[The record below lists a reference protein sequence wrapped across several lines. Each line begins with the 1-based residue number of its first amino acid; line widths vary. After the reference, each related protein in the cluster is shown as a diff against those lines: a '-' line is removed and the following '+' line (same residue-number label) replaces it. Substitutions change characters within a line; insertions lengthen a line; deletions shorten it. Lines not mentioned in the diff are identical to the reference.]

1 MTLRIRGPCPCRA
14 IKASAQVAAASAQ
27 VIRPS
32 FEASLATSM
41 VAFAAASVIAS
52 KVASVAIM
60 ASS

>member
-1 MTLRIRGPCPCRA
+1 MTLWIHGPCPYRA
-14 IKASAQVAAASAQ
+14 TRASAQA
-27 VIRPS
+27 IKPS
-32 FEASLATSM
+32 FKASLATSM